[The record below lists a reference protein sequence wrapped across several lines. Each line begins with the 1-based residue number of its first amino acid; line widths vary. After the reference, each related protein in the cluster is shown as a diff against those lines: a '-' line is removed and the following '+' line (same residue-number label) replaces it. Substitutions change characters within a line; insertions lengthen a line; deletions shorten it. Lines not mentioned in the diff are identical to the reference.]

1 MGSEQERLSMIK
13 GNDGIVLVMVLLVL
27 LASILIG
34 TFSMRSSNIEIKIS
48 GNELAY
54 KQEFYTAE
62 GAAEFLIA
70 NFSTIINNL
79 SGGNLTL
86 NETRDITTDVR
97 SYLTAASIVD
107 NATIRI
113 NFERHFEDPVGSGL
127 YTDHYKIVSRAG
139 DHEIEVGIAW

>member
-70 NFSTIINNL
+70 NFATIINNL

-86 NETRDITTDVR
+86 NETRDITADVR